1 MYDVDTL
8 NIHRLERILNE
19 AKKEGK
25 ITDVLVNEL
34 GRLYN
39 YLLTQKED
47 NNEKKQIIKSLE
59 GKTIKEAID
68 DLEERIFY
76 ESMAERLDFDFVNC
90 CEEIIKELK
99 MITMIEVDT
108 PLYIIS
114 NTDTN
119 KILVNKLFYTKQ
131 EAINESLK
139 FPNSKVVLIDGI
151 IPRV

>member
-1 MYDVDTL
+1 MK
-8 NIHRLERILNE
+8 EEIL
-19 AKKEGK
+19 
-25 ITDVLVNEL
+25 
-34 GRLYN
+34 
-39 YLLTQKED
+39 
-47 NNEKKQIIKSLE
+47 KSLE

-99 MITMIEVDT
+99 MITMIEADT

-119 KILVNKLFYTKQ
+119 KILVNKLFYTKK
-131 EAINESLK
+131 EAINESLN

>member
-34 GRLYN
+34 GRLY
-39 YLLTQKED
+39 KED

-99 MITMIEVDT
+99 MITMI

-139 FPNSKVVLIDGI
+139 FPNSKVVLIQECKISDKSE
-151 IPRV
+151 

>member
-1 MYDVDTL
+1 
-8 NIHRLERILNE
+8 
-19 AKKEGK
+19 
-25 ITDVLVNEL
+25 
-34 GRLYN
+34 
-39 YLLTQKED
+39 
-47 NNEKKQIIKSLE
+47 
-59 GKTIKEAID
+59 
-68 DLEERIFY
+68 
-76 ESMAERLDFDFVNC
+76 MAERLDFDFVNC